1 MVQINIS
8 QNLSHWDYID
18 RYSKWM
24 YDVYSDYIGK
34 SVFDVGAGMGRM
46 VDFYIREVEKV
57 TATDIFQEQV
67 DFMNKRFE
75 QYLYF
80 HAELVDILKDALEE
94 YEGKFD
100 TVLCINVLEHL
111 LDDYKAVG
119 NMKYILRDG
128 GVLILMVPAFQKL
141 YCRLDSAVNHYRRYD
156 PGRLVDIAEK
166 NRMEIIRH
174 HYFNILGI
182 IPYWL
187 KGKSRKGQAG
197 SFSLSLNESNSRIY
211 NFAAGIMEP
220 IEKRFPPGIGLTE
233 VIILRK
239 QYENHN

>member
-75 QYLYF
+75 QYPYF

-111 LDDYKAVG
+111 LDDYKAYSAG
-119 NMKYILRDG
+119 RG
-128 GVLILMVPAFQKL
+128 GIDPYGSCISKAVLPARQR
-141 YCRLDSAVNHYRRYD
+141 C
-156 PGRLVDIAEK
+156 
-166 NRMEIIRH
+166 
-174 HYFNILGI
+174 
-182 IPYWL
+182 
-187 KGKSRKGQAG
+187 
-197 SFSLSLNESNSRIY
+197 
-211 NFAAGIMEP
+211 
-220 IEKRFPPGIGLTE
+220 
-233 VIILRK
+233 
-239 QYENHN
+239 

>member
-1 MVQINIS
+1 MVQNNIS

-75 QYLYF
+75 QYPYF

-111 LDDYKAVG
+111 SDDYKAVG

-128 GVLILMVPAFQKL
+128 GGIDPYGSCISKAVLPARQR
-141 YCRLDSAVNHYRRYD
+141 C
-156 PGRLVDIAEK
+156 
-166 NRMEIIRH
+166 
-174 HYFNILGI
+174 
-182 IPYWL
+182 
-187 KGKSRKGQAG
+187 
-197 SFSLSLNESNSRIY
+197 
-211 NFAAGIMEP
+211 
-220 IEKRFPPGIGLTE
+220 
-233 VIILRK
+233 
-239 QYENHN
+239 